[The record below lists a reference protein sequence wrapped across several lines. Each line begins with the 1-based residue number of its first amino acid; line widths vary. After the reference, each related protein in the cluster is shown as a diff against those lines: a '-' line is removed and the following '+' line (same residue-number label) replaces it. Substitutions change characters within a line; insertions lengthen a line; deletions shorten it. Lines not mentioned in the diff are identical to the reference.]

1 MNKVIYICLLV
12 IVYLLFRTLSKTEF
26 FDNKHF
32 FKYENN
38 KFKFIINHITKYTI
52 TKAEDLGPPFMKLMF
67 LDGRKG
73 NIFMP
78 EFHKEN
84 SATIKLFF
92 KPKPNNIMTLLHLP
106 KSKLSLYIDND
117 VLIFKHKTDEVKF
130 ENKVK
135 FYVLSFIGLSI
146 NYNNNKVKIHFNG
159 FEKEVNIDVIKF
171 KETDKNPLYIGASYE
186 SSLQPSNYFK
196 GFIGNIVITKNY
208 ELKEEMCN
216 YSMLCNNES
225 YNKTLNICKFDPEG
239 ETITDCID
247 KCSLLDTCEV
257 DKCSQIC
264 SACIDPDKCKWYVAP
279 DDKRFIKKTPNAV
292 HIKAIPFSEK
302 VKLIWKSNT
311 ELKNKA
317 PIENYLVIVEKE
329 LDEGKSKRIS
339 IHNNPTCKNCVYEV
353 TGLEN
358 QESYKISVRGVNSHG
373 IGDVSN
379 IETITPIGVKTNE
392 QISQSL
398 LDTNEDILNKIK
410 ESNIDYECNSL
421 ENKVNNNQYDDGHIL
436 SKDYENIY
444 DFLKT
449 N

>member
-12 IVYLLFRTLSKTEF
+12 IVYLFFRTLKKTEF

-32 FKYENN
+32 FIFENN

-52 TKAEDLGPPFMKLMF
+52 TKPEDPVGPPFMKLMF
-67 LDGRKG
+67 LDGKKG

-84 SATIKLFF
+84 KSTIKLFF

-106 KSKLSLYIDND
+106 RSNLSLYIDDDTLFFRNNSNIID
-117 VLIFKHKTDEVKF
+117 L

-135 FYVLSFIGLSI
+135 FYVLSFIALSI
-146 NYNNNKVKIHFNG
+146 DYDKNKVKIHFNG
-159 FEKEVNIDVIKF
+159 FEKEIDIDNIVF
-171 KETDKNPLYIGASYE
+171 EETSKNPLYIGVDNTGSD
-186 SSLQPSNYFK
+186 YFK
-196 GFIGNIVITKNY
+196 GFIGNIVITKKY
-208 ELKEEMCN
+208 DSRDEICN
-216 YSMLCNNES
+216 YSIMCDS
-225 YNKTLNICKFDPEG
+225 DPYNKTLTICKFDPEG
-239 ETITDCID
+239 NTVNDCID
-247 KCSLLDTCEV
+247 RCQLLDTCSV

-264 SACIDPDKCKWYVAP
+264 AACIDPVMCKWYVAP
-279 DDKRFIKKTPNAV
+279 NDKRFIKQTPNAV

-311 ELKNKA
+311 ELENKA
-317 PIENYLVIVEKE
+317 PIENYLVIVERE
-329 LDEGKSKRIS
+329 IDSTESKRIS

-358 QESYKISVRGVNSHG
+358 QESYNIHVRAVNSHG
-373 IGDVSN
+373 IGDMSN
-379 IETITPIGVKTNE
+379 VETITPIGIKTNA
-392 QISQSL
+392 QISPSL
-398 LDTNEDILNKIK
+398 LDSNEDILNQIK

-421 ENKVNNNQYDDGHIL
+421 ENKVNMDQYDDGHIL
-436 SKDYENIY
+436 SKDYVNMHDY
-444 DFLKT
+444 LTK